1 MQPIE
6 KSIIGIVCTSIRFE
20 FRKKELIKKF
30 IKKTYKKIIKN
41 LQKNYKNYRFD
52 FVLSY
57 NV

>member
-30 IKKTYKKIIKN
+30 IKKTYKKNYKKIIKN
-41 LQKNYKNYRFD
+41 L
-52 FVLSY
+52 
-57 NV
+57 